1 MSLSFPSSPSI
12 GQIVVTGNQSWR
24 WDGVKWSL
32 VSSVGFQGSLGFT
45 GSLGFGGFQGSSGFQ
60 GSVGYQ
66 GSSGVG
72 SYQGSVGYA
81 GSAGFGS
88 FQGSVGFQGSQSAGG
103 YVGSIGFRGS
113 VGDIGFQGS
122 SSYGGFVG
130 SRGATGYQSSL
141 GFQGSVGFLG
151 SVNIGYQG
159 STGFQSSLGFQ
170 GSVGFQGSWGFQG
183 SIGQANVV
191 FGDTPPSN
199 PNTGLLWFD
208 TNNAILAAW
217 YQSANNWIGINGGTN
232 GPTGFTGSTGS
243 RGYDGSI
250 GFTGSSGPSSLPI
263 SNQTAIYVPTV
274 SDIGKLISSNSNI
287 VINTGVFSLGHT
299 FTIFNNSTANTTISP
314 NTNVTIIWAGVANTG
329 PRLLLPYG
337 LASLICVNSTSN
349 TFVIS
354 GNLL

>member
-1 MSLSFPSSPSI
+1 MVLSFPSSPVV
-12 GQIVVTGNQSWR
+12 GQIVVTGGQSWR

-32 VSSVGFQGSLGFT
+32 VSSVGFTGSTGFQSSRGFQGSLGF
-45 GSLGFGGFQGSSGFQ
+45 QGSAGII
-60 GSVGYQ
+60 GYT

-88 FQGSVGFQGSQSAGG
+88 FQGSVGFQGSASAGG

-113 VGDIGFQGS
+113 VGDVGYQGS
-122 SSYGGFVG
+122 LSYGGFTG
-130 SRGATGYQSSL
+130 SRGFQGSL
-141 GFQGSVGFLG
+141 GFQGSAGFQGSVGYLG

-159 STGFQSSLGFQ
+159 SWGFQ
-170 GSVGFQGSWGFQG
+170 GSVGYQGSWGFQG
-183 SIGQANVV
+183 SLGQANVV

-217 YQSANNWIGINGGTN
+217 YQSANNWIGINGGAN
-232 GPTGFTGSTGS
+232 GPTGFTGSIGS
-243 RGYDGSI
+243 RGYDGSY
-250 GFTGSSGPSSLPI
+250 GFTGSAGPSSLPV
-263 SNQTAIYVPTV
+263 SNQTSVYVPSV
-274 SDIGKLISSNSNI
+274 DDIGKLVSSNSNI

-314 NTNVTIIWAGVANTG
+314 NTNVTIIWAGIANTG